1 MKITVLGSGKEV
13 GRSGFMVTS
22 DGSNILLDYGVLLKK
37 EPLFP
42 IHIRPKDIG
51 TVVLTHAHFNHFPDL
66 FHHFFYPMPTSPSL
80 EQIQPLN
87 FPIYLSRI

>member
-37 EPLFP
+37 EPYFQFTSDQKISVLLFLP
-42 IHIRPKDIG
+42 TLIWII
-51 TVVLTHAHFNHFPDL
+51 PDL
-66 FHHFFYPMPTSPSL
+66 FHRFFYPMPTSPS
-80 EQIQPLN
+80 
-87 FPIYLSRI
+87 

>member
-42 IHIRPKDIG
+42 IHIRPKDISMLFLP
-51 TVVLTHAHFNHFPDL
+51 TLIWIIPDL
-66 FHHFFYPMPTSPSL
+66 FHHFFYPMPTSPS
-80 EQIQPLN
+80 
-87 FPIYLSRI
+87 

>member
-37 EPLFP
+37 EPSFP
-42 IHIRPKDIG
+42 IHMSDQKIS
-51 TVVLTHAHFNHFPDL
+51 VLLFLPTLIWIILDL
-66 FHHFFYPMPTSPSL
+66 FHHFFYPMPTSPS
-80 EQIQPLN
+80 
-87 FPIYLSRI
+87 

>member
-42 IHIRPKDIG
+42 IHIRPKDIRYLLFLP
-51 TVVLTHAHFNHFPDL
+51 TLIWIIPDL
-66 FHHFFYPMPTSPSL
+66 FHHFFYPMPTSPS
-80 EQIQPLN
+80 
-87 FPIYLSRI
+87 